1 MSSGLNRA
9 VAMPEQGLS
18 LGDLID
24 MQIRQNGPMSLATY
38 MGLCLTHPTRGYYR
52 KADPLGA
59 AGDFITAPEISQTF
73 GEMIGAWVA
82 DLYLQMGSPEK
93 FTLLEL
99 GPGRGTLMA
108 DALRVA
114 SRATGFAAAL
124 DLKLYE
130 TNPVLVEMQRERL
143 AAFSPQWIDDVETV
157 GSAPLIVIANEF
169 FDALPIR
176 QFVRREAKW
185 YERSVGL
192 SEGERAF
199 GLSPMP
205 YDEAL
210 IGEPFATAQDG
221 EVAEIGLAA
230 QQFMGHI
237 CRLIAPRGGAILT
250 IDYGHAETQPGETL
264 QALARHAY
272 VDPLAQPGAA
282 DLTAHVDFEALGR
295 AARMAGLIV
304 HPLAEQGPFLSSLGL
319 AERHAALASANPGKA
334 ALLATAFDRLTNS
347 DQMGTLFKVLCASS
361 PGLRPAGFLPA

>member
-1 MSSGLNRA
+1 
-9 VAMPEQGLS
+9 MPEQGLS

-52 KADPLGA
+52 KADPLGVK
-59 AGDFITAPEISQTF
+59 GDFITAPEISQTF
-73 GEMIGAWVA
+73 GEMIGAWIA
-82 DLYLQMGSPEK
+82 DLYFQMGAPEK

-114 SRATGFAAAL
+114 TRATGFAAAL

-130 TNPVLVEMQRERL
+130 TNPVLIAMQRDRL
-143 AAFSPQWIDDVETV
+143 AAYAPEWIDEVETI
-157 GSAPLIVIANEF
+157 GSAPLVVIANEF

-176 QFVRREAKW
+176 QFVRRNGKW

-192 SEGERAF
+192 SQGKRSF
-199 GLSPMP
+199 GLSPTP

-210 IGEPFATAQDG
+210 IGEAFATADEG

-230 QQFMGHI
+230 QQFMGQI

-250 IDYGHAETQPGETL
+250 LDYGHAETQPGETL
-264 QALARHAY
+264 QALARHTH

-282 DLTAHVDFEALGR
+282 DLTAHVDFQALGR

-319 AERHAALASANPGKA
+319 AERHSALATANPEKA
-334 ALLATAFDRLTNS
+334 ASLATAFDRLTS
-347 DQMGTLFKVLCASS
+347 PDQMGTLFKVLCASS
-361 PGLRPAGFLPA
+361 PGLRPAGFSVQ